1 MKTIGQILKEARD
14 KKGYSLVRLE
24 NITKIKLDFL
34 DLIEKEK
41 WDKLPAFPT
50 VLGFVKN
57 ISTTLDIDEKMAA
70 AVLKRDYPPKKLNI
84 NPKPDVSSS
93 KFSWSPKITFVIGVA
108 AIVVLFFGYL
118 IFQYVRFVSPP
129 RLNVESPKQGQMIS
143 GNSVLV
149 FGSTDMDSKLMIN
162 NQPVLIDDDGKF
174 SVTLNVVPETKDIDI
189 VATSRSG
196 KMTEVKRNITW
207 TISKPY

>member
-14 KKGYSLVRLE
+14 KKGYSLIRLE

-57 ISTTLDIDEKMAA
+57 ISTTLDIDEKMAV

-84 NPKPDVSSS
+84 NPKPDVSSN
-93 KFSWSPKITFVIGVA
+93 KFSWSPKITFVIGVV
-108 AIVVLFFGYL
+108 AIIVLFFGYL
-118 IFQYVRFVSPP
+118 VFQYVRFISPP
-129 RLNVESPKQGQMIS
+129 RLNVESPKQDQIIKQK
-143 GNSVLV
+143 SVLV
-149 FGSTDMDSKLMIN
+149 FGSTDADAKIVVN
-162 NQPVLIDDDGKF
+162 NQPVLTDENGKF
-174 SVTLNVVPETKDIDI
+174 SVNIDVVSDTHEVDI
-189 VATSRSG
+189 VAVSRSG
-196 KMTEVKRNITW
+196 KISEVKRKILVTSN
-207 TISKPY
+207 

>member
-1 MKTIGQILKEARD
+1 MKKIGQLLKEARD
-14 KKGYSLVRLE
+14 QKGYSLIKLE
-24 NITKIKLDFL
+24 NITKIKLSFIE
-34 DLIEKEK
+34 LIEKEE

-57 ISTTLDIDEKMAA
+57 IAAALGMDEKMAV

-84 NPKPDVSSS
+84 NPKPDISS
-93 KFSWSPKITFVIGVA
+93 KFLWSPKITFIIGVS

-118 IFQYVRFVSPP
+118 IFQYVRFISPP
-129 RLNVESPKQGQMIS
+129 RLNVESPKQGQTIS
-143 GNSVLV
+143 GNNVLV
-149 FGSTDMDSKLMIN
+149 FGSTDVDSKLMIN

-174 SVTLNVVPETKDIDI
+174 SVTLNVVPETKEIDI

-207 TISKPY
+207 TTSKPY